1 MQKQE
6 SDGGA
11 AACRAW
17 LELEGRKSVW
27 LAARLGVDATL
38 VSHWLAGRRQPPP
51 AAAAAIEGLSNGLVG
66 GATWSCETTSTEQ

>member
-38 VSHWLAGRRQPPP
+38 VSHWLAGRRQPAPDQ
-51 AAAAAIEGLSNGLVG
+51 AEAIERLSNGLVKHDSWG
-66 GATWSCETTSTEQ
+66 GVCGS